1 MTITMPMTVRMTIIE
16 RSAASIS
23 ADFDL
28 FDDWEDRFGFLIEQA
43 RELEPL
49 HPDEHRP
56 ENLVRGC
63 ASQVWVLCEVR
74 DHNGVPHLRFRADSD
89 AILVK
94 GLLALL
100 VRLFND
106 QPAQDILA
114 FDARAF
120 LQEIGL
126 GNALTQQRANGLA
139 SMLQFIYREAARAL
153 GET

>member
-1 MTITMPMTVRMTIIE
+1 MTMIE
-16 RSAASIS
+16 GLAASIR
-23 ADFDL
+23 ADFKL

-43 RELEPL
+43 RELKPL
-49 HPDEHRP
+49 NQDEHRP

-63 ASQVWVLCEVR
+63 ASQVWILCDV
-74 DHNGVPHLRFRADSD
+74 DDKNGAPHLRFRADSD

-100 VRLFND
+100 LRLFND
-106 QPAQDILA
+106 QPAGDILA

-120 LQEIGL
+120 MQEIGL

-139 SMLQFIYREAARAL
+139 SMLQFIYREATLATAAK
-153 GET
+153 